1 MVDIG
6 ILKIFI
12 NTIMPKFTAIQY
24 AQALYDSVTETNP
37 KDHDIVLDKFVKILA
52 EHGDLGKYAE
62 IEAEYKRLEMKAKGI
77 SEAKVTVARDME
89 INSSLINQ
97 LNEIILSAGALAKED
112 GNKIELKKQID
123 ENIIGGVV
131 IRVDDT
137 LIDGSVRTQLN
148 NLNQSLKS

>member
-97 LNEIILSAGALAKED
+97 LNEIIGR
-112 GNKIELKKQID
+112 
-123 ENIIGGVV
+123 VV
-131 IRVDDT
+131 VRVDDT